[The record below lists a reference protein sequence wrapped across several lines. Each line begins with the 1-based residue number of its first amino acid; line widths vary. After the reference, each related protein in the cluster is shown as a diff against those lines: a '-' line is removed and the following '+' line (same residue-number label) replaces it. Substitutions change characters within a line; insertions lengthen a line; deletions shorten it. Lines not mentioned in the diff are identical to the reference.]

1 MNIYRKNYRRYNMED
16 LFFTPETNLGMT
28 LRINSEIIA
37 ALANVELLEENVEI
51 ITKLLTDHSSF
62 VLTVSEKTV
71 RAERLDIKAV
81 K

>member
-1 MNIYRKNYRRYNMED
+1 MED

>member
-1 MNIYRKNYRRYNMED
+1 
-16 LFFTPETNLGMT
+16 MT